1 MGVSQPGETDATLHP
16 GSSSIPCPS
25 QPSPESSLLQVTL
38 SIRQGVD
45 HIDHKYLPNE
55 IISAFQRAQRVTSR
69 GLCPLQSLQSAALPG
84 SVLCASSEPCSA
96 VPSSVQV
103 PFLLLERSR
112 CIQSGVP
119 LCHTNVGAQRLSC
132 PCGTCSPRDF
142 WWPCGLP
149 SCSPVSSGREITVN
163 VLLWF
168 LSGEG
173 QGSVGL
179 CSAQQYSALPPC
191 WALLNP
197 GLLQSISVLAGDEFA
212 LPSTGSSAC
221 PRIAKSL
228 TRGSC

>member
-1 MGVSQPGETDATLHP
+1 MLPWQPARHQFCVAQDRVP
-16 GSSSIPCPS
+16 G
-25 QPSPESSLLQVTL
+25 
-38 SIRQGVD
+38 
-45 HIDHKYLPNE
+45 
-55 IISAFQRAQRVTSR
+55 
-69 GLCPLQSLQSAALPG
+69 GLGPVVGP
-84 SVLCASSEPCSA
+84 PCSFLGLILPTLPTGNRIFLGKAAAPLPCQRRTA
-96 VPSSVQV
+96 VPCSRVSSDISIKGTGRH
-103 PFLLLERSR
+103 PWML
-112 CIQSGVP
+112 
-119 LCHTNVGAQRLSC
+119 GAAGFRISLR
-132 PCGTCSPRDF
+132 T
-142 WWPCGLP
+142 LP
-149 SCSPVSSGREITVN
+149 SCSPISSGREITVN